1 MDRGDRATTG
11 NLRFPLLRDHGNCSC
26 NCSDRVSGV
35 FSTNLLSVLIHFLL
49 ADCLGDIL
57 LTALPIIFLLDM
69 KLSRERMIS
78 IFATFSASMVINV
91 LTVTQATVPLKPDT
105 SGSVVI
111 AHTKASVR
119 SGAHKPRVSYEM
131 HAASNSLLDP
141 FDTADRALVD
151 HITCHLLVL
160 VTVLYR
166 TVHSHAGL
174 EALGAEGKRTD
185 SLTRVDHDQET
196 CPYSR
201 PLGRSS
207 SQRIS
212 SVVITFPI

>member
-1 MDRGDRATTG
+1 M
-11 NLRFPLLRDHGNCSC
+11 
-26 NCSDRVSGV
+26 SGV

-131 HAASNSLLDP
+131 HAASNSLLALLTLQ
-141 FDTADRALVD
+141 TALSLITSHVICSSWSPSCIARCTATRASRRWARRGNERTRLRESITTRKLAPTLV
-151 HITCHLLVL
+151 HLVVRVPRGFLASSSHFPSKSVDSVL
-160 VTVLYR
+160 
-166 TVHSHAGL
+166 GL
-174 EALGAEGKRTD
+174 SKCG
-185 SLTRVDHDQET
+185 
-196 CPYSR
+196 C
-201 PLGRSS
+201 LGRL
-207 SQRIS
+207 
-212 SVVITFPI
+212 